1 MIKDTISELLDV
13 VELHFDLST
22 SQRTE
27 LKLYV
32 ENRSSKKIQ
41 DVLPVHLLDSRMIFN
56 DVIEGIAGRLE
67 RLLSDKELD
76 DLRED
81 DNSRISCIVAPVKV
95 VTDGDKAAQEGRKLC
110 IRAEEIVSIP
120 TREVNPVTIFS
131 SLYGQPLKTVL
142 KEEGI
147 TTAGRKNKYEIDF
160 DYGQLRE
167 KRFDP
172 VLERL
177 YELNK
182 ISEEEHRFIRELIVT
197 IDIYRMLFSSGNR
210 YVVKGDIA
218 STISVNKRVLKKDID
233 SAISNLIK
241 AGKLIEQKE
250 GSIEAA
256 FPSISIGQCKVCG
269 ETFTKRRRTHICC
282 KGCSDSPAYYRYKR
296 KLKGTKTRGG
306 KRPGA
311 GRPKKI
317 GS

>member
-1 MIKDTISELLDV
+1 MIKDTIFELLDV
-13 VELHFDLST
+13 VELHFDLSA
-22 SQRTE
+22 SQRAE

-32 ENRSSKKIQ
+32 ENCSSKKIEE
-41 DVLPVHLLDSRMIFN
+41 VLPIHFIESRMIFN

-67 RLLSDKELD
+67 RLLSDKELN
-76 DLRED
+76 DLSED
-81 DNSRISCIVAPVKV
+81 VNSRASWIMGPVKV
-95 VTDGDKAAQEGRKLC
+95 VTDGDSATQEGRKLC
-110 IRAEEIVSIP
+110 IRTEEIVSIP
-120 TREVNPVTIFS
+120 TREVNPCTIFS
-131 SLYGQPLKTVL
+131 RLYGQPLKTVL

-147 TTAGRKNKYEIDF
+147 TSVGRKNKYEIDY
-160 DYGQLRE
+160 DYGQLCE
-167 KRFDP
+167 KRAYP
-172 VLERL
+172 VLQRL

-182 ISEEEHRFIRELIVT
+182 ISKEEHRFIRELIAT
-197 IDIYRMLFSSGNR
+197 IEIYRMLFTSGNR
-210 YVVKGDIA
+210 YVSEADIA
-218 STISVNKRVLKKDID
+218 STISINNRVLKKDID

-256 FPSISIGQCKVCG
+256 FPSVSTGQCKVCG
-269 ETFTKRRRTHICC
+269 ETFTKSRRTHICC

-296 KLKGTKTRGG
+296 KLKGTKPRGG